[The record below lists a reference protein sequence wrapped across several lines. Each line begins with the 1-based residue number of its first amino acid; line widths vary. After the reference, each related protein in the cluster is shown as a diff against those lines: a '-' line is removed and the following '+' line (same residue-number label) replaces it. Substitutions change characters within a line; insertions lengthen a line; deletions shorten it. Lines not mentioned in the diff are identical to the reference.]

1 MSEPVEPGE
10 PPERSERS
18 DVWVEPYRTKVV
30 ERIRL
35 PPRSE
40 REALLREAS
49 YSIVFLDSQDVYIDL
64 VTDSGTGAMSD
75 EQWSA
80 LMRGDEAY
88 MRSRSYFRFE
98 QVVQEI
104 TGFEHVIPTHQGRA
118 AENIMME
125 LLTAPGNVVPNN
137 SHFDTTRAHVINRH
151 ATPLDLVS
159 DRLWDFEV
167 EHPFKGDFDLAKLE
181 YALERYRDQIPFV
194 IITILNNMACS
205 SPVSM
210 ANIREA
216 SRLARAAG
224 IPVYFDSCRFAENA
238 WFIKTRE
245 PGYANRSIGEIVHE
259 MFSHGDG
266 CWMSAK
272 KDGIVNIG
280 GFIALR
286 DGALARRCQ
295 ERLVLYEG
303 FPSYGGLARR
313 DLEAMAVGLREGI
326 EEAHLAHRVHQVA
339 YLAELF
345 EQAGVVT
352 SRPTG
357 GSGVFVDVRSLYPHL
372 GPEQMPAVTLACEL
386 YLEGGVRAG
395 AAPMQ
400 MNVLDDAGEIRPH
413 VFQFARFAVPRR
425 VYGKGHLDYVGSVV
439 ARVKANAQQCRGYR
453 LVYAP
458 EVLPHFFAKY
468 APIGG

>member
-1 MSEPVEPGE
+1 MSRGPNEPL
-10 PPERSERS
+10 PES
-18 DVWVEPYRTKVV
+18 DIWVEPYRTKVV

-35 PPRSE
+35 PSRSE
-40 REALLREAS
+40 REALLREAF
-49 YSIVFLDSQDVYIDL
+49 YSIVFLNSEDVYIDL

-75 EQWSA
+75 EQWAA

-98 QVVQEI
+98 RVVQEI
-104 TGFEHVIPTHQGRA
+104 TGFEHIIPTHQGRA

-125 LLTAPGNVVPNN
+125 LLAAPGNIIPNN
-137 SHFDTTRAHVINRH
+137 AHFDTTRAHVINQN
-151 ATPLDLVS
+151 AIPLDLVS
-159 DRLWDFEV
+159 DRLWNFEV
-167 EHPFKGDFDLAKLE
+167 EYPFKGDFDLAKLE
-181 YALERYRDQIPFV
+181 HAIARYRDQIPFV
-194 IITILNNMACS
+194 IITVLNNMACS

-210 ANIREA
+210 ANIREV
-216 SRLARAAG
+216 SRIARAAG
-224 IPVYFDSCRFAENA
+224 LPVYFDACRFAENA

-245 PGYANRSIGEIVHE
+245 PGYSDHTIAEIVRE
-259 MFSHGDG
+259 MFSYGDG

-280 GFIALR
+280 GFIALH
-286 DGALARRCQ
+286 DEGLTRRAQ

-313 DLEAMAVGLREGI
+313 DLDAMAVGLREGM
-326 EEAHLAHRVHQVA
+326 EEEHLAHRVRQVA

-345 EQAGVVT
+345 ERVGVVT

-357 GSGVFVDVRSLYPHL
+357 GSGVFVDVASLYPHL

-395 AAPMQ
+395 AAPMK
-400 MNVLDDAGEIRPH
+400 MNVIDDAGEIRPH

-425 VYGKGHLDYVGSVV
+425 VYGKGHLDYVGQVV
-439 ARVKANAQQCRGYR
+439 QRVKANAAQCRGYR

-458 EVLPHFFAKY
+458 EVLPHFFAKF
-468 APIGG
+468 APLGE